1 MCYAFQRG
9 RCTRGD
15 ECRFA
20 HVISDVPPPP
30 PGARSGGNRGGDA
43 SAATLHPP
51 LHSIQKG
58 RVATVRPFGLFVRM
72 NGFVRDGLVHCANVS
87 DELTFRR
94 EDGDDAKVMA
104 MEYFHPRD
112 SEVFAKVVEI
122 RRDGYSGDV
131 KVGLSMKLVD
141 QSSGEDLDPDHS
153 RAKALLEGGF
163 GGNGHGN
170 VGGDGHRNQRNLSDD
185 PPALNSTH
193 RAVVKE
199 VKPYGVF
206 VSMAGFRRNGLVPHH
221 QVSDYLE
228 FSREDTDEDKV
239 KALEGVVGKGDEAW
253 VKVVELKEPN
263 YPGEGPVKVTCS
275 IKLCDQ
281 RDGSDLDPGC
291 SRYFPQGER
300 GGDRDGVGGNIPRRV
315 GDGAGEAVKRGGVI
329 DWGHHLGD
337 VKQYGD
343 GGRYDLV
350 TDDVGEGL
358 GREDGQTR
366 VPQGRPGHGPPRT
379 VPPPPSGAAPAS
391 ARDQQIGSVE
401 EALAILAKHKK
412 EKKERKEK
420 KAKKSKKSKDK
431 KERKEKKEKKGKR
444 SRRDLSDSSS
454 DSES

>member
-1 MCYAFQRG
+1 M
-9 RCTRGD
+9 
-15 ECRFA
+15 
-20 HVISDVPPPP
+20 
-30 PGARSGGNRGGDA
+30 
-43 SAATLHPP
+43 
-51 LHSIQKG
+51 
-58 RVATVRPFGLFVRM
+58 
-72 NGFVRDGLVHCANVS
+72 HCANVS

-163 GGNGHGN
+163 GGNGNGN
-170 VGGDGHRNQRNLSDD
+170 GDGDGHRNPRNLSDD

-300 GGDRDGVGGNIPRRV
+300 GGDRDGVGGGPRRV
-315 GDGAGEAVKRGGVI
+315 GDGAGESVRRGGVI

-337 VKQYGD
+337 VKQYSD

-350 TDDVGEGL
+350 TDDVDDL
-358 GREDGQTR
+358 GTDETR
-366 VPQGRPGHGPPRT
+366 VPQRPGHGSPRT
-379 VPPPPSGAAPAS
+379 S
-391 ARDQQIGSVE
+391 ARDDVGPIGSVE

-412 EKKERKEK
+412 EKKERKDK
-420 KAKKSKKSKDK
+420 KAKKSKKSSKKEK
-431 KERKEKKEKKGKR
+431 KERKEKKGKR

>member
-1 MCYAFQRG
+1 MCFAFQRG

-20 HVISDVPPPP
+20 HVVSDVPPPKP
-30 PGARSGGNRGGDA
+30 PNRGGDA
-43 SAATLHPP
+43 ALRPIHPP
-51 LHSIQKG
+51 LHSVQRG

-72 NGFVRDGLVHCANVS
+72 RGFVRDGLVHCANIS

-94 EDGDDAKVMA
+94 DDSDDAKVMA
-104 MEYFHPRD
+104 MEYFYPKD
-112 SEVFAKVVEI
+112 SEVCAKVIEI

-163 GGNGHGN
+163 GAGGAGGGGHR
-170 VGGDGHRNQRNLSDD
+170 DGHRDGHRGPLSDD
-185 PPALNSTH
+185 PPPLNSTH
-193 RAVVKE
+193 RAVVKD

-228 FSREDTDEDKV
+228 FNREDTDEDKV
-239 KALEGVVGKGDEAW
+239 KALEGAVGVGDEAW
-253 VKVVELKEPN
+253 VKVVELREPN

-281 RDGSDLDPGC
+281 RDGADLDPGC

-300 GGDRDGVGGNIPRRV
+300 QGGGDGGERGSGGGPRRV
-315 GDGAGEAVKRGGVI
+315 GDGAGEAVRRGGVI

-350 TDDVGEGL
+350 TDDVGDL
-358 GREDGQTR
+358 GTDGDRTR
-366 VPQGRPGHGPPRT
+366 AGVRPGHGPPRT

-420 KAKKSKKSKDK
+420 KAKKSKKSSK
-431 KERKEKKEKKGKR
+431 KERKERKEKKGKR